1 MNPFRVVFALAAVL
15 VSSVAH
21 AAPVLEQLDYVR
33 FYNSDDP
40 RGWYECEQRSGAGC
54 AGSVLVPDTNW
65 TLHYQASGTT
75 GYGILKAHAEVML
88 TGDDSQGAFP
98 SFASVGARSGF
109 RDVYAFH
116 GGTGA
121 GTATFSF
128 AVDGTATMSGGGTAR
143 SLFQYVPVLN
153 GIEAWDQVQ
162 AFGVADGIA
171 QITVPFVF
179 DQPTEFIIHF
189 YALAQIWSWEAGSAA
204 VADYSHTAILNQ
216 IVVRDAQQ
224 QLVNDFSITAGS
236 GTLYTAA
243 GVVPEPGTWLMMGSG
258 LVLLAGMRRRQQRR
272 LRA

>member
-1 MNPFRVVFALAAVL
+1 MNSFRVVFALAAAL
-15 VSSVAH
+15 VSAAGC
-21 AAPVLEQLDYVR
+21 AAPALEQLDYVR

-40 RGWYECEQRSGAGC
+40 RGWYQCEQRSGAGC

-65 TLHYQASGTT
+65 SLHYQAYGTT

-109 RDVYAFH
+109 RDVYTFH

-153 GIEAWDQVQ
+153 GVEAWNQVQ
-162 AFGVADGIA
+162 AFGVSDGLA

-189 YALAQIWSWEAGSAA
+189 YALAQIWSWEPGSAA
-204 VADYSHTAILNQ
+204 IADYSHTAVLNQ
-216 IVVRDAQQ
+216 IGVRDSQQ

-236 GTLYTAA
+236 GTFYTAA

-258 LVLLAGMRRRQQRR
+258 LVLLAGLGRLQQRR
-272 LRA
+272 QPA